1 MIKLVFGK
9 HRLLKRTRNMPKDK
23 TEMHEKIIKAA
34 AKEFLEQGFENA
46 SMRKIAAEVGLTGGA
61 LYRHFANKEEMF
73 AALVEPAIDEL
84 MFKYKEFCDRGYEV
98 MKCCDI
104 QKLWNE
110 SESETK
116 WLMNFI
122 YDHYDEFKLIICC
135 SQGTRFESFVHDM
148 TLLEE
153 RSTLDYF
160 ERMKQY
166 GMVVNELSQKE
177 FHMLV
182 TANVS
187 ALFEAVIHDFS
198 RDEAMHYA
206 ETLDAFFSA
215 GWKKILGF

>member
-1 MIKLVFGK
+1 
-9 HRLLKRTRNMPKDK
+9 MPRDK
-23 TEMHEKIIKAA
+23 TEAHGKIIAA
-34 AKEFLEQGFENA
+34 AVREFTEYGFENA
-46 SMRKIAAEVGLTGGA
+46 SMRRIASEVGLTVGA
-61 LYRHFANKEEMF
+61 LYRHFPNKEEMF
-73 AALVEPAIDEL
+73 AALVEPTINEL
-84 MFKYKEFCDRGYEV
+84 MSKYREFCEQGYEV
-98 MKCCDI
+98 MKCGDV
-104 QKLWNE
+104 QQLWNE

-116 WLMNFI
+116 WLMSFI
-122 YDHYDEFKLIICC
+122 YDHFDVFKLLVCR

-148 TLLEE
+148 ALLEE

-166 GMVVNELSQKE
+166 NMTVNELSQQE

-198 RDEAMHYA
+198 REEAMHYA

-215 GWKKILGF
+215 GWKKILGI

>member
-1 MIKLVFGK
+1 
-9 HRLLKRTRNMPKDK
+9 MPRDK
-23 TEMHEKIIKAA
+23 TEAHEKIIATA
-34 AKEFLEQGFENA
+34 VSEFMEYGFENA
-46 SMRKIAAEVGLTGGA
+46 SMRRIASEVGLTVGA
-61 LYRHFANKEEMF
+61 LYRHFPNKEEMF
-73 AALVEPAIDEL
+73 AALVEPTISEL
-84 MFKYKEFCDRGYEV
+84 MAKYQGFCEQGYEV
-98 MKCCDI
+98 MKCGDV
-104 QKLWNE
+104 QQLWSE

-116 WLMNFI
+116 WLMSFI
-122 YDHYDEFKLIICC
+122 YDHFDVFRLLVCR

-148 TLLEE
+148 AQLEE

-166 GMVVNELSQKE
+166 NMTVNELSKQE

-215 GWKKILGF
+215 GWKKILGI

>member
-1 MIKLVFGK
+1 MKGGLC
-9 HRLLKRTRNMPKDK
+9 MPRDK
-23 TEMHEKIIKAA
+23 TEAHEKIIAA
-34 AKEFLEQGFENA
+34 AVREFMIYGFENA
-46 SMRKIAAEVGLTGGA
+46 SMRRIAAEVGLTVGA
-61 LYRHFANKEEMF
+61 LYRHFPNKEEMF
-73 AALVEPAIDEL
+73 AALVEPTIDEL
-84 MFKYKEFCDRGYEV
+84 MAKYQAFVEQGYEV
-98 MKCCDI
+98 MKCGDV
-104 QKLWNE
+104 QQLWNE

-116 WLMNFI
+116 WLMCFV
-122 YDHYDEFKLIICC
+122 YDHFEAFKLLICR

-148 TLLEE
+148 ALLEE

-166 GMVVNELSQKE
+166 NMTVNELSQQE

-198 RDEAMHYA
+198 REEAMHYA

-215 GWKKILGF
+215 GWRKILGI